1 MRSFYFPLVLT
12 ISGNI
17 LYHVAQKSVPR
28 TANPLVTMMIAYGVG
43 IIVCAIAFAFYPAGK
58 PFLSAVKEANW
69 AAIAIGIG
77 ATAVEIGYLL
87 AYRTGWNIS
96 LAPILTSVAVTLL
109 LIPIGL
115 SLFREH
121 LSAWNVLG
129 IVLCIMGLML
139 ITHK

>member
-17 LYHVAQKSVPR
+17 LYHVAQKSVTR

-69 AAIAIGIG
+69 AACAIGIG

-115 SLFREH
+115 LIFREQ

-129 IVLCIMGLML
+129 IVFCIMGLVL

>member
-17 LYHVAQKSVPR
+17 LYHVAQKSVTR

-43 IIVCAIAFAFYPAGK
+43 IIVCAIGFLFYPAGK
-58 PFLSAVKEANW
+58 PFLSSVKEANW
-69 AAIAIGIG
+69 AAFAIGIG

-96 LAPILTSVAVTLL
+96 LAPILTSVTVTLL

-115 SLFREH
+115 LIFREQ

-129 IVLCIMGLML
+129 IVLCIMGLVL
-139 ITHK
+139 ISRK

>member
-17 LYHVAQKSVPR
+17 LYHVAQKSVTR

-121 LSAWNVLG
+121 LSTWNVLG

-139 ITHK
+139 ISRK